1 MLTNLQLKL
10 VKIEN
15 RNVRLARA
23 IIFQLAVVAV
33 IGAMVRAIFTTT
45 QTQTGHRRQVC
56 QSAEKRR
63 CNPYGVGANSRPAT
77 LAFEFSGNF
86 KRGLYR

>member
-15 RNVRLARA
+15 RKVRLARA

-45 QTQTGHRRQVC
+45 QTQTGHRRHDRSV
-56 QSAEKRR
+56 
-63 CNPYGVGANSRPAT
+63 
-77 LAFEFSGNF
+77 
-86 KRGLYR
+86 